1 MTNHEMIPSDSERHF
16 VNALHALNN
25 ISMFPWAAMQIIEQ
39 QTVQYSYPRIHLPII
54 DTLLIE
60 YYIESI

>member
-1 MTNHEMIPSDSERHF
+1 MQFGILAVVVSVGT
-16 VNALHALNN
+16 LHAV
-25 ISMFPWAAMQIIEQ
+25 SDFSWVSHWAAMQIIEQ
-39 QTVQYSYPRIHLPII
+39 QTVQYSYPSTHLPII